1 MEAVQCAR
9 LGYNWKK
16 VNDEAWLPAR
26 YWFKGEVRYM
36 MSNVP
41 AETEQTYTDY
51 KKFRVETKIT
61 SE

>member
-1 MEAVQCAR
+1 
-9 LGYNWKK
+9 
-16 VNDEAWLPAR
+16 
-26 YWFKGEVRYM
+26 M

-41 AETEQTYTDY
+41 AKKTEQTYTDY